1 MKLQEIEIDRERELL
16 DHGKVVAEMQT
27 RYAKE
32 HQLLEAA
39 TKEIATLSKKINQK
53 DELINLLR
61 TREAELLSQVS
72 NLHKEIK
79 ELTEKACHMP
89 SIQILKDEMAN
100 LKVAH
105 ERELIDAVMK
115 TRNTTQFEEQNRAS
129 TKIAELE
136 EKTLHLLQA
145 IARSEEARNDIYEAF
160 LQSQSEKAALS
171 DELSRLYE
179 CQNFES
185 THDVVDRLKSAIAE
199 VREKQPEFDVFN
211 LTGPDPDNVRLQ
223 LELTK
228 LRDDYEQC
236 KSRLEAI
243 TTSNTQFSVSSEVL
257 NEESF
262 RDAVEQFQIKIQNLM
277 AAHAKDKA
285 VYEKASLD
293 LHARIS
299 ELEQR
304 EGQRVTEMRREMNSR
319 ISEMEVE
326 MQKQRTRTIDVVT
339 EKERELEAARSVL
352 LSLRHEQICA
362 PADPSQ
368 AGKISLSRKMSR
380 SRKSVDA
387 LSVNNIDSG
396 SAFSG
401 DGSGI
406 PISTATESR
415 NIFYEEELLK
425 KEREIQE
432 LRTVS
437 HEHGYRLRE
446 MEQAALIKELEHHK
460 RIETMCEEITELRN
474 KLALLSTG
482 GEMEYL
488 RNIFIQFIQSN
499 CSSAKRNILR
509 AMGMALKL
517 SVNEMKVLDNK

>member
-1 MKLQEIEIDRERELL
+1 MRRPGRALSAFALILRDLEDAIHLVRAYKSLEAEKSALQTALDSVVSEGTDNPESSTSHETSESNLKTAIATLTRENSKKEAAFLSDKKILLNENASLKEQLKKASENVANAETTVKIQQMKLQEIEIDRERELL

-285 VYEKASLD
+285 VYEKV
-293 LHARIS
+293 RIY
-299 ELEQR
+299 
-304 EGQRVTEMRREMNSR
+304 
-319 ISEMEVE
+319 
-326 MQKQRTRTIDVVT
+326 
-339 EKERELEAARSVL
+339 
-352 LSLRHEQICA
+352 
-362 PADPSQ
+362 
-368 AGKISLSRKMSR
+368 
-380 SRKSVDA
+380 
-387 LSVNNIDSG
+387 NN
-396 SAFSG
+396 FSG
-401 DGSGI
+401 LFLASYDLAFFFVHSFSPEPSCGGSRAG
-406 PISTATESR
+406 ESR
-415 NIFYEEELLK
+415 
-425 KEREIQE
+425 
-432 LRTVS
+432 
-437 HEHGYRLRE
+437 GYVGRL
-446 MEQAALIKELEHHK
+446 
-460 RIETMCEEITELRN
+460 
-474 KLALLSTG
+474 
-482 GEMEYL
+482 
-488 RNIFIQFIQSN
+488 
-499 CSSAKRNILR
+499 
-509 AMGMALKL
+509 
-517 SVNEMKVLDNK
+517 